1 MGIIQ
6 ISGRQETVVGVGNAL
21 LLTRDDPLC
30 MIERAHERAHT
41 RTHSSA
47 ITVSH
52 WGKAQCDQTNLG
64 SAPWTALMEQATS
77 FQLALKSS
85 YMVS

>member
-1 MGIIQ
+1 MEDAKKNAQVAARKGTCRENCFLGQILHVPIMGIIQ

-52 WGKAQCDQTNLG
+52 
-64 SAPWTALMEQATS
+64 
-77 FQLALKSS
+77 
-85 YMVS
+85 